1 MRFADDPAGPGVRW
15 AESTFEAG
23 RVTAYALSGGL
34 LYAAS
39 VGERQR
45 PVVKLVRAAWL
56 ASGVALVALY
66 GWTLRGAA
74 VGGAALAAAGVVG
87 TLASLGAV
95 VWVAHVGL
103 GGAARCWA
111 S

>member
-15 AESTFEAG
+15 AESTSEAG

-34 LYAAS
+34 LYADS

-56 ASGVALVALY
+56 ASGLALVALFRWSV
-66 GWTLRGAA
+66 GGAV
-74 VGGAALAAAGVVG
+74 VGGAALAAAGVLG
-87 TLASLGAV
+87 TLVSLGAV
-95 VWVAHVGL
+95 VWVAYVGL
-103 GGAARCWA
+103 GGAARTWA
-111 S
+111 P